1 MKCNGITSKK
11 LPCKFNAS
19 DGHFFCMKHLKGPT
33 IKDLEDEL
41 RDMSLDEFRELHEQA
56 ETPPS
61 EERLELMK
69 QTKTYLSFL
78 EK

>member
-1 MKCNGITSKK
+1 MKCNGITTKK

-19 DGHFFCMKHLKGPT
+19 DGHFFCMKHLRGPT
-33 IKDLEDEL
+33 VQELEDEL
-41 RDMSLDEFRELHEQA
+41 KDMSPDEFRELHEQA

-61 EERLELMK
+61 KERLELMK
-69 QTKTYLSFL
+69 QTETYFSFI